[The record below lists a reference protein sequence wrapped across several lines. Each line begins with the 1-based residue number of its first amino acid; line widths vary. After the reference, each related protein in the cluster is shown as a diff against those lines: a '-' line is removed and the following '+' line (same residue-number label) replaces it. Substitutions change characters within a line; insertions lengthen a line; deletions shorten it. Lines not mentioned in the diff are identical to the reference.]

1 MTDLRVQ
8 LHKKR
13 QQQQTTV
20 VQTPKEDLE
29 SDVDSLENARVTSS
43 DDDEFV
49 QTTISRNKPL
59 SNNRV
64 VQKSSPR
71 KVGFDQELPT
81 KRLVLHR
88 KFYFIVILII
98 FF

>member
-1 MTDLRVQ
+1 MAVIRGSTSSTQ
-8 LHKKR
+8 
-13 QQQQTTV
+13 V
-20 VQTPKEDLE
+20 VQAQVHFQVSLATIKEDLE

-49 QTTISRNKPL
+49 QTTISRKNPV
-59 SNNRV
+59 SNHRV

-81 KRLVLHR
+81 KRLVLH
-88 KFYFIVILII
+88 ICILGLI
-98 FF
+98 